1 MKIQDFEIFKF
12 GENQYSEFI
21 NNNKTYLLNKHPY
34 LDIVLTDYCNSNCN
48 FCIADLI
55 HNKLNCDIDIF
66 KDKILYAI
74 EKMNVNEVLLL
85 GGEPTMSKH
94 LILLTKWLKE
104 LNLLDKIVMTTN
116 GVKLAKNENYRNNLF
131 SSGLTHIN
139 ISYMS
144 QFKDQQQKINNSNH
158 YISLSDIR
166 RIYNDAKKHNV
177 KLRIN
182 NNIFK
187 GNNDNLKDILTFYN
201 NIKDSCDSIK
211 FSPILEV
218 DNFSVIN
225 KKTKWAKENRMED
238 EDVLHL
244 FNSIHEY
251 YSNAYNLSII
261 ENDLQ
266 FGFVKNSLIPL
277 KTPIILNWN
286 FGEYTGMM
294 KRVTDENKINNIKLL
309 PNNELSLSWNRE
321 LEEYFI
327 KTD

>member
-201 NIKDSCDSIK
+201 NIKDSCDFIK